1 MIFQEVKENKKLKFL
16 IKITLYALSAILV
29 IFYFAVLILSITKT
43 DVSWEYKMYYITDE
57 ADVWVRKKWI

>member
-1 MIFQEVKENKKLKFL
+1 MIFQEVKENKSIKLF